1 MTSRYKSALC
11 TVKMSC
17 NKRRCGLKNDSEL
30 DIFLEEVM
38 PMSNVSCRG
47 NRKKYL
53 CLNFERSANIQFL
66 RRMFVL
72 LSRYFFCSDTL
83 MS

>member
-38 PMSNVSCRG
+38 PMSVVMAIE
-47 NRKKYL
+47 K
-53 CLNFERSANIQFL
+53 NIY
-66 RRMFVL
+66 V
-72 LSRYFFCSDTL
+72 
-83 MS
+83 